1 MWVWTVGRLFH
12 VKPRPHL
19 LGLFTAMLAFF
30 SRGFS
35 ATKRNQ
41 KMKKWLDEG
50 GWGQRRENYEEENG
64 EAEEETRSKNRVDKK
79 EDGEKM
85 EKWKWKKKKEKDD

>member
-1 MWVWTVGRLFH
+1 
-12 VKPRPHL
+12 
-19 LGLFTAMLAFF
+19 MLAFF

-41 KMKKWLDEG
+41 KMKKWQLDEG

-79 EDGEKM
+79 EDREKM
-85 EKWKWKKKKEKDD
+85 EKWKWKKKKEKDDEKDWK

>member
-1 MWVWTVGRLFH
+1 
-12 VKPRPHL
+12 
-19 LGLFTAMLAFF
+19 
-30 SRGFS
+30 
-35 ATKRNQ
+35 
-41 KMKKWLDEG
+41 MKKWLDEG

-85 EKWKWKKKKEKDD
+85 EKLKWKKKKEKDD